1 MFSGLAVVWKF
12 FCEHWLL
19 FHSFSAW
26 SLYSSRSRMML
37 LLTGDLLRVSP
48 ACRPMVAEVSSSP
61 HPANLTRNWA
71 ICQTCCISLH
81 GVQCVLKFE
90 ETCQVEDKRRRIR
103 PKNDEQY
110 LNFKSLKSR
119 KPEWCLWP
127 WLIYCSP
134 KLQKWFQWKS
144 SVSGSHSLRRV
155 WQIT

>member
-48 ACRPMVAEVSSSP
+48 ACRPMVAEVGSSP

-110 LNFKSLKSR
+110 LNFKSLKNRENLSDASGPDSSTVHQNF
-119 KPEWCLWP
+119 KNGFNG
-127 WLIYCSP
+127 SH
-134 KLQKWFQWKS
+134 QS
-144 SVSGSHSLRRV
+144 SVSLRRV